1 MRLTCITVTTVIA
14 FSQRAHA
21 AMLYNSLQKT
31 VLSPD
36 ISIACDAAFNTI
48 VNWNTSWL
56 ESLCTPAC
64 GASLDKLSTAV
75 TSDCKGVFI
84 VDSQNWTFPNFMSH
98 FRYKY
103 DLICLA
109 DEETGDFCLDIESS
123 WNITIVDLAQ
133 EATWPTYIDKCYFDV
148 ANGHWGYQIDVDGT
162 CLDIFDFS
170 FADASDDAGI
180 LNMAAADF
188 FITKPDLIDDDNYGW
203 PEPLEF
209 DEKTFW
215 YGLEN
220 AWGDVWDNITSQ
232 IWANMQLNCGWQDL
246 TITPANDYT
255 SDEFEDIEINVR
267 LGLVTTTC
275 PQTLDIAGSI
285 AMTCQEASVY
295 FQVLTAGLLN
305 LNSALYCRGL
315 TNTMLCAPLSCPIAV
330 VDIESINM
338 DIAQWVATYANFS
351 LTQFYSWNPYLGL
364 AMVANGDS
372 VCAGPPGGAYIPP
385 SATVPTTTTSPPTS
399 TSSSSNTVTLTSFV
413 SPPSPTTSGTT
424 PYCYEWYTV
433 QSGDGCDTILPKYGL
448 SLATFIA
455 LNPYVDS
462 GCSNL
467 WPDYSY
473 CVSGLTSP
481 ESTSSTSST
490 SSTGTTSAPVATP
503 TPMQGRM
510 VGGCTGFYQAKT
522 GDGCWVI
529 TTNHGITQERFI
541 DWNPAVGSDCAGLW
555 PDYWYCVAV

>member
-1 MRLTCITVTTVIA
+1 
-14 FSQRAHA
+14 
-21 AMLYNSLQKT
+21 
-31 VLSPD
+31 
-36 ISIACDAAFNTI
+36 
-48 VNWNTSWL
+48 
-56 ESLCTPAC
+56 
-64 GASLDKLSTAV
+64 
-75 TSDCKGVFI
+75 
-84 VDSQNWTFPNFMSH
+84 MSH
-98 FRYKY
+98 FQYKY

-109 DEETGDFCLDIESS
+109 DEETGDFCLDVESS
-123 WNITIVDLAQ
+123 WNITTINLAQ
-133 EATWPTYIDKCYFDV
+133 EATWPTHTDKCYFHV
-148 ANGHWGYQIDVDGT
+148 ANGHWGYQIDVNGT

-170 FADASDDAGI
+170 FADASDEAGI
-180 LNMAAADF
+180 PNMAAADF
-188 FITKPDLIDDDNYGW
+188 FITKPDPIDDDNYGW

-209 DEKTFW
+209 DEYPLEIQCSSCFLKTFR

-220 AWGDVWDNITSQ
+220 ARGDVWDNITSQ
-232 IWANMQLNCGWQDL
+232 TWANMQLNCGWQDL

-255 SDEFEDIEINVR
+255 SDEFEDIEIDVR
-267 LGLVTTTC
+267 PGPVTTTC

-295 FQVLTAGLLN
+295 FQVPTAGLLN
-305 LNSALYCRGL
+305 LNSALHCRGL
-315 TNTMLCAPLSCPIAV
+315 TNTTLCAPLSCPIAI

-372 VCAGPPGGAYIPP
+372 TARWCIYSSFSNCPYHDHEP
-385 SATVPTTTTSPPTS
+385 SHFHFIIFQHRDL
-399 TSSSSNTVTLTSFV
+399 NLLL
-413 SPPSPTTSGTT
+413 
-424 PYCYEWYTV
+424 
-433 QSGDGCDTILPKYGL
+433 QSGDGRDTILPKYGL

-481 ESTSSTSST
+481 ESTSSTSSM
-490 SSTGTTSAPVATP
+490 SGTGTTLAPVATP
-503 TPMQGRM
+503 TPTQGGM

-522 GDGCWVI
+522 GDGCWAI
-529 TTNHGITQERFI
+529 ATDHGITQERFI
-541 DWNPAVGSDCAGLW
+541 DWNLAVGSDCAGLW
-555 PDYWYCVAV
+555 PDYWYCVAI